1 MKFINLQ
8 KQYYALKKD
17 IDKNIKNI
25 IQKTNFILGDEVKLF
40 EKKIS
45 KYVNSKFCVSVAS
58 GTDALL
64 LSLIALGIK
73 KNDEVITT
81 NFSFISAV
89 EVIKQINAIPVL
101 IDINKENANIDA
113 KLIEKKITKKT
124 KAILFVNLFGNIV
137 DYDSI
142 LKLAKKYKLK
152 LIEDAAQSFGAKYK
166 NKMSCNLGDLSCT
179 SFFPT
184 KGLGGYGDG
193 GAIFCNNI
201 NMHNRLKELRNHGQ
215 LKKYQYIKT
224 GFNSRLDTLQASI
237 LLAKLK
243 YFKIEL
249 KKRKDRYLIYKKLL
263 KKLVDKKYLY
273 LLENTKG
280 CIPSYSYFNI
290 VVRKQRNQ
298 LEKYL
303 TKNNVPF
310 NIYYPKPLNKYKFLN
325 ISSKIQFPNSNYL
338 SKKILGLPFD
348 PYITKKEQYKVVN
361 VIEKFYN
368 V

>member
-142 LKLAKKYKLK
+142 LKLAKKYKLNTYPFVF
-152 LIEDAAQSFGAKYK
+152 LILF
-166 NKMSCNLGDLSCT
+166 
-179 SFFPT
+179 
-184 KGLGGYGDG
+184 
-193 GAIFCNNI
+193 
-201 NMHNRLKELRNHGQ
+201 
-215 LKKYQYIKT
+215 
-224 GFNSRLDTLQASI
+224 
-237 LLAKLK
+237 
-243 YFKIEL
+243 
-249 KKRKDRYLIYKKLL
+249 
-263 KKLVDKKYLY
+263 
-273 LLENTKG
+273 
-280 CIPSYSYFNI
+280 
-290 VVRKQRNQ
+290 
-298 LEKYL
+298 
-303 TKNNVPF
+303 
-310 NIYYPKPLNKYKFLN
+310 
-325 ISSKIQFPNSNYL
+325 
-338 SKKILGLPFD
+338 
-348 PYITKKEQYKVVN
+348 
-361 VIEKFYN
+361 
-368 V
+368 